1 MKCQEKNSIG
11 LVVIYGE
18 INVSLE
24 VFGSGCSCVG
34 SSERFNRGSGSAQ
47 LLMNDREHVPGL
59 LPDNYFILESVLL
72 GSKIRLGLIEID
84 VGIPQVVR

>member
-24 VFGSGCSCVG
+24 LFGSGCSCVG

-47 LLMNDREHVPGL
+47 LLMSDRELLLGL
-59 LPDNYFILESVLL
+59 LPGNYFVVPLALALTKLRIGLVKAAVSGQKLIL
-72 GSKIRLGLIEID
+72 
-84 VGIPQVVR
+84 